1 MKGTMCCYQ
10 RPIQKPGPLMISG
23 CISTYEFS
31 SLNISESAK
40 ATYTPPS
47 RRGLFQEGACIF
59 QQDNTKQNIVFITK
73 VWLYNISLKKAILFS

>member
-40 ATYTPPS
+40 AS
-47 RRGLFQEGACIF
+47 GMGLKSAFSVVCYIPIEF
-59 QQDNTKQNIVFITK
+59 
-73 VWLYNISLKKAILFS
+73 LMKALRVDLVQF